1 MFLLYFYQMK
11 ILVGMDERETTLLY
25 QFILV
30 NRGHQVKI
38 TETGGK
44 CINTYRKNLQVVR
57 PKDFKNSFVSSYD
70 VVILDQVLPDING
83 LQIAKRILGVNPYQR
98 IILTSGSIQEAIIP
112 AMKELRMPIQILSKA
127 LLSQLLISA
136 VEDTEIYDELK
147 KFKADYGKYIKYNEI
162 HKNVP

>member
-1 MFLLYFYQMK
+1 
-11 ILVGMDERETTLLY
+11 MDERETTLLY

-57 PKDFKNSFVSSYD
+57 PKDFNNSFMSPYD
-70 VVILDQVLPDING
+70 VVILDQVLPDMNG
-83 LQIAKRILGVNPYQR
+83 LEIAKRILAANPFPR
-98 IILTSGSIQEAIIP
+98 IILTSGSIQEAISS
-112 AMKELRMPIQILSKA
+112 MKELRMPIQILSKA
-127 LLSQLLISA
+127 LLSQLLVGA

-147 KFKADYGKYIKYNEI
+147 KFKIDYSRYIKYNEI
-162 HKNVP
+162 HENVS

>member
-1 MFLLYFYQMK
+1 MK

-57 PKDFKNSFVSSYD
+57 PKDFKNSFMSPYD
-70 VVILDQVLPDING
+70 VVILDQVLPDMNG
-83 LQIAKRILGVNPYQR
+83 LEIAKANTCGQSLSTNNSYFWKHTGSHILCHERTTNAYSDIVEGIVEQAPGQCSR
-98 IILTSGSIQEAIIP
+98 GHRD
-112 AMKELRMPIQILSKA
+112 LR
-127 LLSQLLISA
+127 
-136 VEDTEIYDELK
+136 
-147 KFKADYGKYIKYNEI
+147 
-162 HKNVP
+162 

>member
-1 MFLLYFYQMK
+1 MK

-57 PKDFKNSFVSSYD
+57 PKDFKNSFMSSYD

-83 LQIAKRILGVNPYQR
+83 LEIAKRILAVNPYQR
-98 IILTSGSIQEAIIP
+98 IILTSGSIQEAITP

-127 LLSQLLISA
+127 MLRQLLISA

-147 KFKADYGKYIKYNEI
+147 KFKADYSKYIKYNEI
-162 HKNVP
+162 HENIS

>member
-1 MFLLYFYQMK
+1 MK

-57 PKDFKNSFVSSYD
+57 LRDVNNSFVSPYD
-70 VVILDQVLPDING
+70 LVILDQVMPDMNG
-83 LQIAKRILGVNPYQR
+83 LEIAKRILEANPYQR
-98 IILTSGSIQEAIIP
+98 IILTSRSIREAITS
-112 AMKELRMPIQILSKA
+112 AMKELHMPIQILSKA
-127 LLSQLLISA
+127 MLNQLLVDA
-136 VEDTEIYDELK
+136 VEDTEIYNELK
-147 KFKADYGKYIKYNEI
+147 KFKTDYSRSRMSNKI
-162 HKNVP
+162 HENLS

>member
-1 MFLLYFYQMK
+1 MK

-57 PKDFKNSFVSSYD
+57 PKDFKNSFMSPYD
-70 VVILDQVLPDING
+70 VVILDQVLPDMNG
-83 LQIAKRILGVNPYQR
+83 LEIAKRILAVNPYQR
-98 IILTSGSIQEAIIP
+98 IILTSGSIQEAISS

-127 LLSQLLISA
+127 LLSQLL
-136 VEDTEIYDELK
+136 VEIYDELK
-147 KFKADYGKYIKYNEI
+147 KFKTDYSRYIKYNEI
-162 HKNVP
+162 HENIS

>member
-1 MFLLYFYQMK
+1 MK

-57 PKDFKNSFVSSYD
+57 PKDFNNSFMSPYD
-70 VVILDQVLPDING
+70 VVILDQVLPDMNG
-83 LQIAKRILGVNPYQR
+83 LEIAKRILAVNPYQR
-98 IILTSGSIQEAIIP
+98 IILTSGSIQEAIILCHERTTNAYSDIVEGIVEP
-112 AMKELRMPIQILSKA
+112 ALGQCSRGHRDLR
-127 LLSQLLISA
+127 
-136 VEDTEIYDELK
+136 
-147 KFKADYGKYIKYNEI
+147 
-162 HKNVP
+162 

>member
-1 MFLLYFYQMK
+1 MISHC
-11 ILVGMDERETTLLY
+11 ILIT
-25 QFILV
+25 
-30 NRGHQVKI
+30 HQKVHKI

-44 CINTYRKNLQVVR
+44 CINTYCKNLQVVR
-57 PKDFKNSFVSSYD
+57 PTDFNNSFMSPYD
-70 VVILDQVLPDING
+70 VVILDQVLPDMNG
-83 LQIAKRILGVNPYQR
+83 LEIAKRILAVNPYQR
-98 IILTSGSIQEAIIP
+98 IILTSGSIQEAITP

-127 LLSQLLISA
+127 MLRQLLISA